1 MLGNCGLD
9 SGLVAIS
16 RLTMRLPSREAAVQ
30 PKRQG
35 LAFIQLVFRDGRGF
49 AELGAPRS
57 TAEGASGNLRCAV
70 FTSVGDRHKADRSF
84 GRRVSRGHENADRTT
99 LRFRQTSNRE
109 AARWRTDDASRR

>member
-57 TAEGASGNLRCAV
+57 TAEGASGKPPLR
-70 FTSVGDRHKADRSF
+70 GLHL
-84 GRRVSRGHENADRTT
+84 SRGSTRG
-99 LRFRQTSNRE
+99 
-109 AARWRTDDASRR
+109 